1 LFFGGLRNAHRSD
14 WFGVSYRLI
23 FGYLRLL
30 RGVDDLLRLLFGK
43 FVEELDVNRVVI
55 FAFLLSRPFDA

>member
-1 LFFGGLRNAHRSD
+1 M
-14 WFGVSYRLI
+14 